1 MEISR
6 MEAAPQ
12 ELKWKILSRLTDP
25 GRQMGI
31 QPVKVNG
38 NYVFNDDEILAEM
51 ENVHIRKQTYQ
62 SSSAG
67 LIDQHVTKWIT
78 DAADELPQTLHEVF
92 DEEDDPDLMNARI
105 TYEEVART
113 FGQCSNTPGPDGVS
127 GLMLDKADR
136 ELMIGCL
143 LRLWNAVWIS
153 NTIPSEWK
161 LEHRKLVSKAG
172 KDSYNECTAYRTV
185 SMTDILGKRLEK
197 VVLARLMCELER
209 QGFDERQ
216 FAYLTLQS
224 STLAVLSL
232 VEEIKN
238 NILEHKFT
246 GVLFF

>member
-1 MEISR
+1 
-6 MEAAPQ
+6 
-12 ELKWKILSRLTDP
+12 
-25 GRQMGI
+25 
-31 QPVKVNG
+31 
-38 NYVFNDDEILAEM
+38 
-51 ENVHIRKQTYQ
+51 
-62 SSSAG
+62 
-67 LIDQHVTKWIT
+67 LIDQQVTKRIT

-143 LRLWNAVWIS
+143 LRLWYAVWIS

-161 LEHRKLVSKAG
+161 LEHRKLIPKAG
-172 KDSYNECTAYRTV
+172 KDSYNECTRYRTV

-197 VVLARLMCELER
+197 VVSARLMCKMER

-216 FAYLTLQS
+216 FAYLTLRS
-224 STLAVLSL
+224 STLAALSL

-246 GVLFF
+246 GVLFFDFADAFGSVNRSCCIN